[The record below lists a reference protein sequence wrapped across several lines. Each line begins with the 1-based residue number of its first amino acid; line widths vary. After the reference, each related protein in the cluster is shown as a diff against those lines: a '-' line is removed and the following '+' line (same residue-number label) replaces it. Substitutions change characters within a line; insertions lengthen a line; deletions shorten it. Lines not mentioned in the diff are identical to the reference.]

1 MFQAIE
7 QKKLELASYL
17 CEDAQQLSLE
27 DTFSTM
33 KTFRDL
39 FIRALKVG
47 WALHPGRPQ
56 AEQLELP
63 LSGRLLPSLEGWG
76 SRALCPPSPAQENK
90 DWKEQAAKAERRK
103 QQLAEE
109 EARRPRGEDG
119 KPGEARPELGAH
131 RELGCQA
138 LPGDPRRAG
147 GGGPPW
153 SQVSTSSTLDPRPR
167 SSCGITHPLQV
178 VSSGSPGWAPGTTG
192 SLSEGLWGF
201 SVRRGVGKQEEVCV
215 IDALLADIRKGFQL
229 RKTARGRGDA
239 EGGSKAAAMDP
250 PKDKAPGETLSRF
263 SLPFPSCHPAA
274 GYLPSSQKPSLTSWE
289 SPPGS
294 LAA

>member
-131 RELGCQA
+131 RELGGVGLRGARSARPPRSIPVLEALVASPTPSRSSPSQGHLGGLQGPQA
-138 LPGDPRRAG
+138 ASLRVSGASQSGGESGSRRKC
-147 GGGPPW
+147 
-153 SQVSTSSTLDPRPR
+153 VSSMPCWPTSGRA
-167 SSCGITHPLQV
+167 SSCGRRPVAEGTQRGAARRLPWTRRRTRRLV
-178 VSSGSPGWAPGTTG
+178 RPSPASHYHFPPAI
-192 SLSEGLWGF
+192 L
-201 SVRRGVGKQEEVCV
+201 
-215 IDALLADIRKGFQL
+215 LLA
-229 RKTARGRGDA
+229 T
-239 EGGSKAAAMDP
+239 
-250 PKDKAPGETLSRF
+250 
-263 SLPFPSCHPAA
+263 
-274 GYLPSSQKPSLTSWE
+274 
-289 SPPGS
+289 SPPPRS
-294 LAA
+294 PL